1 MLVLT
6 QIAGLIELRIATG
19 ASGSGSS
26 SAVMSYAWLI
36 FMLPHSIITVSLI
49 TVFYPRMSEHAARGE
64 HGALRDDVRQA
75 LRIVLLVMV
84 LADAALLAAA
94 VPFSAFF
101 SRSPAQAHSMALVLA
116 AYLVG
121 LLPFTALFIVQRCFY
136 ALADT
141 RTPFRFTVVQ
151 LAVVIPG
158 TLLCGLLSPRF
169 TAAGIAAVISLGAV
183 LQLVIAGMLLK
194 RRIGSFFGRDSARSL
209 VRYLLAAAP
218 ALAAGLGVLALT
230 GGFGTGWT
238 VASRWGGFGGT
249 VLVGAVVALVYLAV
263 LAALRTPELG
273 TAMRLVERAP
283 AADARGIAPPRRR
296 LTRQSGPATRE
307 GVMSMRQVLIIGSG
321 PAGYTAALY
330 AARAQLAPL
339 LIASSVEAGGEL
351 MNTTDVEN
359 FPGFPEGIQGPDLM
373 DRMLEQATRFGAEI
387 LLDDVVEVELEGDVK
402 RVRTGSGKTFEALTV
417 ILATGSAYRRLGIE
431 GEDRLSGH
439 GVSWCATCDGFFFR
453 QKTIAVVGGGDSAME
468 EATFLTRFADKVYVI
483 HRSDTLRASKIMQ
496 QRAFDNPKIEFVWNS
511 TVAEVLGGDLVSGV
525 RLTSTVGEPDR
536 ELPLDGL
543 FIAIGNDPR
552 TDLVK
557 DVLELTAAGTIAVD
571 GRSSRTSLPGV
582 FAAGDVIDPTYRQ
595 AVTAAAS
602 GTVAALDAEHH
613 LAELPADL
621 LSQALG
627 DAEPGEAPAAGTP
640 LTPSGQLV

>member
-1 MLVLT
+1 VTSTTGIGRASAILASGTMVSRVLGFVRTALLSYVIGSRGFLPDAYNAATYVPNSIYAIIGGGLLTAVLVPQIIRASTGHDRGEAYVNKLVTLAVMVFAVVTVIVTVASPWLMPLFVTKPETLAIAITFAYWSLPQLFFLALYSVLGEVLNARRSFGPYTWAPVLNNVVSIASLGLFILLYGEADSSQPLAAGPTVLLAGGATLGIAAQALILTLAWKRAGLKYRPDFRWRGVDLSATGKAAGWTFGMLVLT

-84 LADAALLAAA
+84 LAEAALLAAA
-94 VPFSAFF
+94 IPFSAFF
-101 SRSPAQAHSMALVLA
+101 SRTPAQAHSMALVLA

-183 LQLVIAGMLLK
+183 IQLVIAGMLLK

-263 LAALRTPELG
+263 LAALRTPELD
-273 TAMRLVERAP
+273 TAMRLVRERLRP
-283 AADARGIAPPRRR
+283 
-296 LTRQSGPATRE
+296 TR
-307 GVMSMRQVLIIGSG
+307 
-321 PAGYTAALY
+321 
-330 AARAQLAPL
+330 
-339 LIASSVEAGGEL
+339 
-351 MNTTDVEN
+351 
-359 FPGFPEGIQGPDLM
+359 
-373 DRMLEQATRFGAEI
+373 AE
-387 LLDDVVEVELEGDVK
+387 
-402 RVRTGSGKTFEALTV
+402 
-417 ILATGSAYRRLGIE
+417 
-431 GEDRLSGH
+431 
-439 GVSWCATCDGFFFR
+439 
-453 QKTIAVVGGGDSAME
+453 
-468 EATFLTRFADKVYVI
+468 
-483 HRSDTLRASKIMQ
+483 
-496 QRAFDNPKIEFVWNS
+496 
-511 TVAEVLGGDLVSGV
+511 
-525 RLTSTVGEPDR
+525 
-536 ELPLDGL
+536 
-543 FIAIGNDPR
+543 
-552 TDLVK
+552 
-557 DVLELTAAGTIAVD
+557 
-571 GRSSRTSLPGV
+571 
-582 FAAGDVIDPTYRQ
+582 
-595 AVTAAAS
+595 
-602 GTVAALDAEHH
+602 
-613 LAELPADL
+613 
-621 LSQALG
+621 
-627 DAEPGEAPAAGTP
+627 
-640 LTPSGQLV
+640 

>member
-1 MLVLT
+1 VLT

-94 VPFSAFF
+94 IPFSAFF
-101 SRSPAQAHSMALVLA
+101 SRTPAQAHSMALVLA

-263 LAALRTPELG
+263 LAALRTPELD
-273 TAMRLVERAP
+273 TAMRLVRERLRP
-283 AADARGIAPPRRR
+283 
-296 LTRQSGPATRE
+296 TR
-307 GVMSMRQVLIIGSG
+307 
-321 PAGYTAALY
+321 
-330 AARAQLAPL
+330 
-339 LIASSVEAGGEL
+339 
-351 MNTTDVEN
+351 
-359 FPGFPEGIQGPDLM
+359 
-373 DRMLEQATRFGAEI
+373 AE
-387 LLDDVVEVELEGDVK
+387 
-402 RVRTGSGKTFEALTV
+402 
-417 ILATGSAYRRLGIE
+417 
-431 GEDRLSGH
+431 
-439 GVSWCATCDGFFFR
+439 
-453 QKTIAVVGGGDSAME
+453 
-468 EATFLTRFADKVYVI
+468 
-483 HRSDTLRASKIMQ
+483 
-496 QRAFDNPKIEFVWNS
+496 
-511 TVAEVLGGDLVSGV
+511 
-525 RLTSTVGEPDR
+525 
-536 ELPLDGL
+536 
-543 FIAIGNDPR
+543 
-552 TDLVK
+552 
-557 DVLELTAAGTIAVD
+557 
-571 GRSSRTSLPGV
+571 
-582 FAAGDVIDPTYRQ
+582 
-595 AVTAAAS
+595 
-602 GTVAALDAEHH
+602 
-613 LAELPADL
+613 
-621 LSQALG
+621 
-627 DAEPGEAPAAGTP
+627 
-640 LTPSGQLV
+640 